1 MSKAPDFRRAT
12 RDLISIGNEQMLI
25 RGEIDIIQ
33 GVGNATALQAW
44 MAAREASRAATRMA
58 KHFRHIAM
66 QLENLHKEEKANG
79 SA

>member
-1 MSKAPDFRRAT
+1 MSKAPDFRRTT

-33 GVGNATALQAW
+33 GVGGATTLQAW
-44 MAAREASRAATRMA
+44 MAAREASRAAARMA
-58 KHFRHIAM
+58 KHFSHVAM

-79 SA
+79 AA